1 MDVDVVVVGAG
12 AVGLAVAA
20 AFARSGRDTLVLEAA
35 GGIGEGT
42 SSRNS
47 EVIHA
52 GMYYPTGSL
61 RHRMCVEGRRKLYAY
76 LEARG
81 VPHLKRGK
89 LIVAT
94 SEKETA
100 QIESIYTRGVANDVE
115 NLELISGAEAM
126 RMEPNLSCTAAM
138 WSPETG
144 IIDSHAYMLALQG
157 EIEDNGGVVA
167 FMTPVTRIEPIAGGG
182 FRVTVSGVEPA
193 VITCRRLVNSGGL
206 GAHGVARTI
215 EGYRADLI
223 PKLVLAKGNYFGCAG
238 RPAFSRLIYPAPV
251 EGGLGVHVTLDLAGR
266 MRFGPDVEWLTTN
279 DPAEVDYT
287 VDPRRSDSFYAA
299 IRRYWPG
306 LPDGVITPD
315 YSGCRPK
322 LSGPGEPAADFR
334 IDGPELHGMT
344 GLVNLFGIESP
355 GLTSSPAI
363 ADEVMR
369 RLAN

>member
-1 MDVDVVVVGAG
+1 MDVDVVIVGAG

-20 AFARSGRDTLVLEAA
+20 EFARAGRDVLVLEAA
-35 GGIGEGT
+35 DGIGTET

-47 EVIHA
+47 EVIHG
-52 GMYYPTGSL
+52 GMYYPTNSL

-76 LEARG
+76 LEQRR

-94 SEKETA
+94 SESETKK
-100 QIESIYTRGVANDVE
+100 IESIHATGLRNDVE
-115 NLELISGAEAM
+115 NLKLISGAEAIAW
-126 RMEPNLSCTAAM
+126 EPALSCTAAL

-144 IIDSHAYMLALQG
+144 IVDSHGYMLALQG
-157 EIEDNGGVVA
+157 EIEDHGGMIA
-167 FMTPVTRIEPIAGGG
+167 FATPVERITPMADGG
-182 FRVTVSGVEPA
+182 FRVTTGGQEPA
-193 VITCRRLVNSGGL
+193 NIACRRVINSAGL
-206 GAHGVARTI
+206 YAQQVAHGI

-251 EGGLGVHVTLDLAGR
+251 EGGLGVHVTIDLAGR
-266 MRFGPDVEWLTTN
+266 MRFGPDVEWLTTT
-279 DPAEVDYT
+279 DPKKVDYT
-287 VDPRRSDSFYAA
+287 VDAKRSESFYDA

-306 LPDGVITPD
+306 LHDGAITPD

-322 LSGPGEPAADFR
+322 LTGPGEPAADFR
-334 IDGPELHGMT
+334 IDGPEVHGMA

-355 GLTSSPAI
+355 GLTSSLAI
-363 ADEVMR
+363 AEEVRR
-369 RLAN
+369 RLTN